1 MQLIFRFFVV
11 LFAYW
16 VAAVA
21 AGAVLVIGAVS
32 PPGAADPA
40 LQSSEWPVIWFLIF
54 STSAVVGSVA
64 FVPAVVAI
72 LITETFML
80 RSVLFYTIAGGAIGL
95 FSAYSMGFIESVPQ
109 FEWGVPFGTNFELM
123 AAAGI
128 AAGFVYWLIAG
139 RNAGAWR
146 TQPLLSPPA

>member
-1 MQLIFRFFVV
+1 VQLIFRFFVV

-16 VAAVA
+16 VAALA
-21 AGAVLVIGAVS
+21 AGAVLVFGAVS
-32 PPGAADPA
+32 PPGSPDLAV
-40 LQSSEWPVIWFLIF
+40 QGSEWPVIWFLIF

-64 FVPAVVAI
+64 FVPAIVAI

-146 TQPLLSPPA
+146 TRPLLNPPA